1 MQHIK
6 RTASSIAKQIFETKG
21 KIFAELMSEWDV
33 IIGINFAHKCY
44 PKKICSVVDGENK
57 INILYISCDDVVTSF
72 EIEYKKLV
80 SNYAKALFEMTK
92 DCNEIDEISKQLT
105 DVK

>member
-72 EIEYKKLV
+72 EIEYKKETILERIAV
-80 SNYAKALFEMTK
+80 YFGFKIVHQIKTK
-92 DCNEIDEISKQLT
+92 
-105 DVK
+105 